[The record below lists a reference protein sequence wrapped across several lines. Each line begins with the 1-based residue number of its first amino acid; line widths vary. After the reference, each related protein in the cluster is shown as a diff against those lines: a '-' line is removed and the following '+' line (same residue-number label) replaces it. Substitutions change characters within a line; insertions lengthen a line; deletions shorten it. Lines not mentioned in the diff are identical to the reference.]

1 MGYLDNTSI
10 TVDAVLTKK
19 GREILSNPAGRLEIS
34 SFTLSDTGVDY
45 TLFNP
50 DHPSGSAFYGEAI
63 ENLPQLEASVHA
75 EYALRNRLITL
86 NQDAIAIPALEISAP
101 GITTANRVT
110 IADDQHP
117 QGITVTVSL
126 KGFSNAASG
135 DLYFV
140 MNKQGIFNT
149 NARQRANLSG
159 NTRTFIP
166 DADIPD
172 AIEYGINNVSPN
184 GDYTFQVSAIIQD
197 KIGKEVNFYVVHE
210 PTGAYNEFV
219 VINNATKK
227 ERTLLSSAAT
237 KG

>member
-101 GITTANRVT
+101 GITSANRVA
-110 IADDQHP
+110 IGNDKHP

-126 KGFSNAASG
+126 KGFSNTASG

-149 NARQRANLSG
+149 NARQRAKLSG

-166 DADIPD
+166 DADIQD
-172 AIEYGINNVSPN
+172 AMEYSITNTTNN
-184 GDYTFQVSAIIQD
+184 GDYQFNISAIIQD
-197 KIGKEVNFYVVHE
+197 ALGKEVNFYIVHE

-219 VINNATKK
+219 VINNVTKK